1 MATVAGNAEQV
12 IIKRPPSYEDAQ
24 RFFLEAEKFREL
36 MMMYSCAIRE
46 VRTKLEVLNDELTLT
61 QKRNPIESISTR
73 IKEPRSI
80 VQKLIRKGSEVTIEA
95 VQREVKDV
103 AGVRVICMFTDDI
116 YKIADMLTMQD
127 DIRVVSTK
135 DYIKNPKKSGYRS
148 YHMIVEIPVFFSD
161 RKVHMMV
168 EIQIRTIAMDFW
180 ASLEHEM
187 KYKHEIPNSEQ
198 VSAQL
203 RQCSYDIA
211 DVERRMLEIRNSL
224 PDDDEEEQYLV

>member
-1 MATVAGNAEQV
+1 MPTIAGNAEQV

-24 RFFLEAEKFREL
+24 RFFFEATKFREL
-36 MMMYSCAIRE
+36 MMMYNCAIRE
-46 VRTKLEVLNDELTLT
+46 VRTKLEVLNDELSLT

-80 VQKLIRKGSEVTIEA
+80 VQKLIRKGSEVTIDA

-116 YKIADMLTMQD
+116 YTVADMLSRQD
-127 DIRVVSTK
+127 DIEIVSTK
-135 DYIKNPKKSGYRS
+135 DYIKEPKASGYRS
-148 YHMIVEIPVFFSD
+148 YHMIVKIPVFFSD

-168 EIQIRTIAMDFW
+168 EVQIRTIAMDFW

-187 KYKHEIPNSEQ
+187 KYKHEIPNEEK
-198 VSAQL
+198 VSAAL

-211 DVERRMLEIRNSL
+211 DVERRMLDIRNSL
-224 PDDDEEEQYLV
+224 PQDEDEELQF